1 MAQRRSR
8 RTAAAAAESRIARAV
23 EDESEDSNGSNYGA
37 DNNSVSSS
45 DDEADATIEE
55 ESDTEFIPEEAEV
68 SSKSSKS
75 KANKKG
81 SKATKAPASKK
92 NNKTAT
98 TSSSSTTANPV
109 NTSVTSKDK
118 DSSDN
123 AKELSD
129 DSLKCLIRNFRLT
142 DLQALMIYVGKN
154 KAGRKNEMLERAC
167 ELVDSTNGDI
177 KRKVSEKVQELHST
191 MFRNM
196 ASAPS
201 VNPYAATYRP
211 NTSTGTLNPN
221 ENTTAPTTTN
231 NISSAY
237 VEPPP
242 LQTIQ
247 TPRYDWQAGVY
258 STSISQPHSNLVY
271 PTYPDVKLK
280 NLPFYKVD
288 SVLMKPSSLQPRGH
302 VRFQEQTFSFHLTPT
317 QASAIAQSGCR
328 DPYGRQEYKKQI
340 QLRFSLLETSCEQD
354 DNFPASIC
362 IKVNGRLQTLPNPI
376 PSNKPGVDPKRPPK
390 PINITHLCKLSSTV
404 PNYINVT
411 WAVEVGSGYTIS
423 VYYVEK
429 LSSSDL
435 MDELKQKGKRHADYT
450 RAVIKDKLSDKD
462 NEIATTS
469 CKVTL
474 ACPLGKMRMTFPC
487 RASTCDHLQCFDAQ
501 LYLMMN
507 EKKPKWVCPVC
518 NKSAYYEN
526 LLIDGYF
533 SEVLNSKKLP
543 RGEHEIV
550 LQSDASWDPLVI
562 PKKKDENDAKVK
574 QENESSESDEDSNN
588 KKEDKKKDTTTKK
601 EKVETLDLDD
611 DESDEDIPLATF
623 QKNLVPPVDKPAVVP
638 DCVTLDES
646 DDEILPPT
654 SKRPRILEDE
664 ESDSVSAL
672 TTPSSVTPPPI
683 SANNVAL
690 NNIHNGGNGSS
701 SPEIICLDDD

>member
-81 SKATKAPASKK
+81 SKATKAAASKK
-92 NNKTAT
+92 TNKTAT

-109 NTSVTSKDK
+109 NASVTSKDK

-231 NISSAY
+231 NISSTY

-623 QKNLVPPVDKPAVVP
+623 QKNLVPPVGKLA
-638 DCVTLDES
+638 
-646 DDEILPPT
+646 
-654 SKRPRILEDE
+654 
-664 ESDSVSAL
+664 
-672 TTPSSVTPPPI
+672 
-683 SANNVAL
+683 
-690 NNIHNGGNGSS
+690 
-701 SPEIICLDDD
+701 

>member
-81 SKATKAPASKK
+81 SKATKAAASKK
-92 NNKTAT
+92 TNKTAT

-109 NTSVTSKDK
+109 NASVTSKDK

-231 NISSAY
+231 NISSTY

>member
-1 MAQRRSR
+1 MCDK
-8 RTAAAAAESRIARAV
+8 RTIEKKI
-23 EDESEDSNGSNYGA
+23 DELLALGHDIISNMSPNELCQKLISSSNGQGDGGKA
-37 DNNSVSSS
+37 D
-45 DDEADATIEE
+45 
-55 ESDTEFIPEEAEV
+55 
-68 SSKSSKS
+68 KS
-75 KANKKG
+75 KKQMKITFAKI
-81 SKATKAPASKK
+81 
-92 NNKTAT
+92 
-98 TSSSSTTANPV
+98 
-109 NTSVTSKDK
+109 DK
-118 DSSDN
+118 DTAMIKMNQEVKKISDE
-123 AKELSD
+123 KSEL
-129 DSLKCLIRNFRLT
+129 LR
-142 DLQALMIYVGKN
+142 
-154 KAGRKNEMLERAC
+154 
-167 ELVDSTNGDI
+167 
-177 KRKVSEKVQELHST
+177 
-191 MFRNM
+191 
-196 ASAPS
+196 
-201 VNPYAATYRP
+201 
-211 NTSTGTLNPN
+211 
-221 ENTTAPTTTN
+221 
-231 NISSAY
+231 
-237 VEPPP
+237 
-242 LQTIQ
+242 
-247 TPRYDWQAGVY
+247 
-258 STSISQPHSNLVY
+258 HSNLVY

-435 MDELKQKGKRHADYT
+435 MDELKLKGKRHADYT

-518 NKSAYYEN
+518 NKAAYYEN

-550 LQSDASWDPLVI
+550 LQNDASWDPLVI

-588 KKEDKKKDTTTKK
+588 KKEDEKEDKKDQKETKK

-611 DESDEDIPLATF
+611 DESDEDLPLATF
-623 QKNLVPPVDKPAVVP
+623 QKNVVPPVDKPAVVL
-638 DCVTLDES
+638 DCVTLDDS
-646 DDEILPPT
+646 DEDEILPPS

-664 ESDSVSAL
+664 ESDSISAL

-690 NNIHNGGNGSS
+690 NNIHNGAGNGSS
-701 SPEIICLDDD
+701 SPEIVCLDDD

>member
-574 QENESSESDEDSNN
+574 QENESSESDEDSN